1 MFERFTDRARQAI
14 VRTQE
19 EARALGHANVDVEHL
34 LVGLIRDDGGLAYKV
49 LTEAGVELDA
59 VRSKIVEKHG
69 DPDGPSPAGHLPFTP
84 EMKKILEYALREALR
99 LGHNYIGTEH
109 LLLALLQ
116 MPGTVAVEILADE
129 VCGVDVKEWRT
140 RVLRLLA
147 GGEARR
153 TFEPQSLV
161 DPSRDFEAAQ
171 SLVDVHLFD
180 RLAAFAKRTGATISI
195 SYPREQ

>member
-1 MFERFTDRARQAI
+1 MFERFTDEARQVI
-14 VRTQE
+14 VRAQK

-34 LVGLIRDDGGLAYKV
+34 LVGLLHVGDGVAHKV

-59 VRSKIVEKHG
+59 VRSKIVEKRG
-69 DPDGPSPAGHLPFTP
+69 DPDEPSPAGHIPFTP
-84 EMKKILEYALREALR
+84 EMKKTLELSLREALG

-116 MPGTVAVEILADE
+116 VPGTVAVEILADE

-171 SLVDVHLFD
+171 SMVDVHLLD
-180 RLAAFAKRTGATISI
+180 RIAAFAKRTGATISI
-195 SYPREQ
+195 SYTRE